1 MPVPKEQPPRKLSGP
16 EDRRCR
22 KNLERSRP
30 CPGRRRD
37 NDLRQKDRWG
47 IAGLTCWVGSWGCRD
62 VSEQGHSGPQREM
75 DECLTRMGR

>member
-47 IAGLTCWVGSWGCRD
+47 IAGLTCWVGSWDAGMYPSKDTPARN
-62 VSEQGHSGPQREM
+62 
-75 DECLTRMGR
+75 GRWMSV

>member
-16 EDRRCR
+16 EDRRSR

-47 IAGLTCWVGSWGCRD
+47 IAELTCGSGIGD
-62 VSEQGHSGPQREM
+62 AGLYPKDGHSGPEREM
-75 DECLTRMGR
+75 EGV